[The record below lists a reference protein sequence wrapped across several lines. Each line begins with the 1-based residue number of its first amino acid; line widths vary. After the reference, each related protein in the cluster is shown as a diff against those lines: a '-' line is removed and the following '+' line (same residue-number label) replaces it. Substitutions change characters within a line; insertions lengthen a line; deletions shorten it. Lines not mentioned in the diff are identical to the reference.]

1 MNTMKH
7 FWRALCASLLALIC
21 CAPLHAQDVITL
33 TGSNYTTYLESYTY
47 TSDGATLTGWRPKNR
62 ADLRS
67 AKKLILDASL
77 PNIVFRD
84 MSYRGAMCNL
94 EELVLNDYN
103 AKVFALWGTK
113 LRKVT
118 IQNSSDTSPIGL
130 SADNS
135 FLSLDSI
142 ISDRKFYKLQLKR
155 TKVTDLERLYS
166 MLDFATNATHPTYAS
181 SNADLQLNGGKYN
194 RQTMAGM
201 DDGTINPTNQI
212 REIDMSRIPSQ
223 LRILLIR
230 HNLLT
235 KMENVNLT
243 NLEQTELNNNL
254 LWSLDLNSITVTST
268 RTYRIS
274 PQKPYADLTVVKGE
288 AVDGSQDEVR
298 LYLPE
303 GQSALFDDSR
313 LVSGSVKL
321 QGTAVTD
328 QQIFGTT
335 EKYFKLASV
344 AGGVN
349 ADLDLYAKHNG
360 FSYQYNARPSLPDDA
375 VNSDGSSRK
384 YMDVEVKTYPYIMY
398 INPQTKSGAGVDYY
412 SGTLWLDYDA
422 VVPPETTV
430 WIATGIKRD
439 SVNVGSAQAGNQ
451 LVLEKIGDPG
461 NLIPAGTAMYVRS
474 NTQAGLYAFHK
485 VWTHEPLGWDGPDAT
500 SQPTDTLWYNKVYT
514 DEQLTELAA
523 QRARIG
529 DRNILEGSNT
539 ITRLDGP
546 LEALTLGVER
556 KSGKRMIGFW
566 PFSGTE
572 IPAHRCYIPE
582 ATYRRLTSGSS
593 SGAKGVTFFFGN
605 GETTGITTLDSSA
618 TDALPDHW
626 YTLDG
631 RRLNG
636 KPTQKGVY
644 IHQGRKEVV
653 R

>member
-1 MNTMKH
+1 MNTIRH
-7 FWRALCASLLALIC
+7 LRRALCASLFALIC

-33 TGSNYTTYLESYTY
+33 TNGNYKTYLESFKSGGT
-47 TSDGATLTGWRPKNR
+47 TAWRPKNR
-62 ADLRS
+62 ADLQNV
-67 AKKLILDASL
+67 KKLIFDASL
-77 PNIVFRD
+77 PKIYFRHAEANN
-84 MSYRGAMCNL
+84 RLANL
-94 EELVLNDYN
+94 EELVLNDYK
-103 AKVFALWGTK
+103 AREMFIWGTK

-135 FLSLDSI
+135 CLSPDSI
-142 ISDRKFYKLQLKR
+142 FSDRKFYKLQLKR
-155 TKVTDLERLYS
+155 TKVTDVERLYS
-166 MLDFATNATHPTYAS
+166 MLDFATNATHPTYAA
-181 SNADLQLNGGKYN
+181 SNADLQLNGGKYD
-194 RQTMAGM
+194 RKTMVGV

-223 LRILLIR
+223 TRILLIR

-235 KMENVNLT
+235 KMENVNLP
-243 NLEQTELNNNL
+243 NLTSTELQCNL
-254 LWSLDLNSITVTST
+254 LWSLDLSSVTST
-268 RTYRIS
+268 SGNYRIT

-321 QGTAVTD
+321 LGTAVVDAD
-328 QQIFGTT
+328 QKIFGTT

-349 ADLDLYAKHNG
+349 ADLDLYAKHDG
-360 FSYQYNARPSLPDDA
+360 FSYQYNTCPSFPDDA
-375 VNSDGSSRK
+375 VNNSGTSIK
-384 YMDVEVKTYPYIMY
+384 FMDVEVKTYPYIMY

-422 VVPPETTV
+422 VVPPGTTA

-474 NTQAGLYAFHK
+474 KDQAGLYAFHK
-485 VWTHEPLGWDGPDAT
+485 VWTHEPIGWDGPNAT
-500 SQPTDTLWYNKVYT
+500 SQLADTLWYNKAYT

-529 DRNILEGSNT
+529 DRNILEGSDT
-539 ITRLDGP
+539 ITRLNGP

-593 SGAKGVTFFFGN
+593 SGAKGVTFFFDN

>member
-1 MNTMKH
+1 MNTIRH
-7 FWRALCASLLALIC
+7 LRRALCASLFALIC

-33 TGSNYTTYLESYTY
+33 TNDNYKTYLESYKSGGT
-47 TSDGATLTGWRPKNR
+47 TAWRPKNR
-62 ADLRS
+62 ADLRNV
-67 AKKLILDASL
+67 KKLIFDASL
-77 PNIVFRD
+77 PKIQFRHTEANN
-84 MSYRGAMCNL
+84 RLANL
-94 EELVLNDYN
+94 EELVLNDY
-103 AKVFALWGTK
+103 KHFEMFIWGTK

-118 IQNSSDTSPIGL
+118 IQNSSNTSPMGL

-135 FLSLDSI
+135 CLSPDSI
-142 ISDRKFYKLQLKR
+142 FSDRKFYKLQLKR
-155 TKVTDLERLYS
+155 TKVTDMERLYS
-166 MLDFATNATHPTYAS
+166 MLDFATNATLS

-194 RQTMAGM
+194 RQTMAGVN
-201 DDGTINPTNQI
+201 DGTINPTNQI

-223 LRILLIR
+223 TRILLIR

-235 KMENVNLT
+235 KLENVNLP
-243 NLEQTELNNNL
+243 NLAQTELQNNL
-254 LWSLDLNSITVTST
+254 LWSLDLSSVTATSGN
-268 RTYRIS
+268 YRIT

-288 AVDGSQDEVR
+288 AEDGSQDEVR

-303 GQSALFDDSR
+303 GQSALFDGSR

-321 QGTAVTD
+321 LGTPVAD
-328 QQIFGTT
+328 QKIFGTT

-360 FSYQYNARPSLPDDA
+360 FSYRYNARPSLPDDA
-375 VNSDGSSRK
+375 VNSDGSSKK
-384 YMDVEVKTYPYIMY
+384 YIDVEVKTYPYIMY

-422 VVPPETTV
+422 IVPPGTTA

-461 NLIPAGTAMYVRS
+461 DLIPAGTAMYVRS

-485 VWTHEPLGWDGPDAT
+485 VWTHEPIGWDGPDAT
-500 SQPTDTLWYNKVYT
+500 SQPTDTLWYNKAYT

-539 ITRLDGP
+539 ITRLNGP

>member
-1 MNTMKH
+1 MTNMNTIRH
-7 FWRALCASLLALIC
+7 LRRALCASLFALIC
-21 CAPLHAQDVITL
+21 CAPLHAQDVVTL
-33 TGSNYTTYLESYTY
+33 TAATYTTYLESYK
-47 TSDGATLTGWRPKNR
+47 SDGATAWRPKN
-62 ADLRS
+62 AVLQNV
-67 AKKLILDASL
+67 KKLIFDASL
-77 PNIVFRD
+77 PKIYFRHTEANN
-84 MSYRGAMCNL
+84 RLANL
-94 EELVLNDYN
+94 EELVLNDY
-103 AKVFALWGTK
+103 KALEIFIWGTK

-118 IQNSSDTSPIGL
+118 IQNSSDTSPIGI
-130 SADNS
+130 SMDNS
-135 FLSLDSI
+135 FLSPDSI
-142 ISDRKFYKLQLKR
+142 FSDRKFHKLQLKR

-166 MLDFATNATHPTYAS
+166 MLDFTTYATDPKIS
-181 SNADLQLNGGKYN
+181 SRNADLQITGGKYN
-194 RQTMAGM
+194 RQTMAGVN
-201 DDGTINPTNQI
+201 DGTINPTNQI
-212 REIDMSRIPSQ
+212 WEIDMSRIPSQ

-235 KMENVNLT
+235 KMENVNLP
-243 NLEQTELNNNL
+243 NLEQTELQNNL

-268 RTYRIS
+268 RNYKIS
-274 PQKPYADLTVVKGE
+274 PQKPYTDLTVVKGE
-288 AVDGSQDEVR
+288 AEDGSQDEVR

-321 QGTAVTD
+321 LGTAVADAD
-328 QQIFGTT
+328 QQIYGTT

-360 FSYQYNARPSLPDDA
+360 FSYRYNARPSLPDDA
-375 VNSDGSSRK
+375 VNGDGSSKK
-384 YMDVEVKTYPYIMY
+384 YIDVEVKTYPYIMY
-398 INPQTKSGAGVDYY
+398 INPATKSGAGVDYY

-422 VVPPETTV
+422 IVPPGTTA

-451 LVLEKIGDPG
+451 LVLEKIGKEGD
-461 NLIPAGTAMYVRS
+461 LIPAGTAMYVRS
-474 NTQAGLYAFHK
+474 NTKAGLYAFHK
-485 VWTHEPLGWDGPDAT
+485 VWTHEPLGWDGPNAT
-500 SQPTDTLWYNKVYT
+500 STLTDTLWYNKAYT

-529 DRNILEGSNT
+529 DRNILEGSDT

>member
-1 MNTMKH
+1 MNTIRH
-7 FWRALCASLLALIC
+7 LRRALCASLFALIC

-33 TGSNYTTYLESYTY
+33 RADNYTTYLESFK
-47 TSDGATLTGWRPKNR
+47 SGGATAWRPKN
-62 ADLRS
+62 AVLQNV
-67 AKKLILDASL
+67 KKLIFDASL
-77 PNIVFRD
+77 PKISFRH
-84 MSYRGAMCNL
+84 MEANNRLANL
-94 EELVLNDYN
+94 EELVLNDY
-103 AKVFALWGTK
+103 KSSFIFIDGTK

-130 SADNS
+130 SVDNNC
-135 FLSLDSI
+135 LSPDSI
-142 ISDRKFYKLQLKR
+142 FSDRKFYKLQLKR
-155 TKVTDLERLYS
+155 AKVTSMERLYS
-166 MLDFATNATHPTYAS
+166 MLDFATNVTHPTYATT
-181 SNADLQLNGGKYN
+181 NGDLQLNGGKYH
-194 RQTMAGM
+194 RQTYAGV

-223 LRILLIR
+223 TRVLSIR

-235 KMENVNLT
+235 KVENVNHP
-243 NLEQTELNNNL
+243 NIQQIEIKNNL
-254 LWSLDLNSITVTST
+254 LWSLDFSSLTETPAGN
-268 RTYRIS
+268 YNIS

-321 QGTAVTD
+321 LGTAVAD
-328 QQIFGTT
+328 QQIYGTTT

-360 FSYQYNARPSLPDDA
+360 FSYQYNTRPNFTGTAFESKRD
-375 VNSDGSSRK
+375 
-384 YMDVEVKTYPYIMY
+384 MTIEVKTYPYIMY
-398 INPQTKSGAGVDYY
+398 INPATLSGAGVDYY

-422 VVPPETTV
+422 IVPPGTTA

-474 NTQAGLYAFHK
+474 NTKAGLYAFHK
-485 VWTHEPLGWDGPDAT
+485 VWTHEPIGWDGPNAT
-500 SQPTDTLWYNKVYT
+500 SSGSDTLWYNKVYT
-514 DEQLTELAA
+514 DEQLAELAA

-529 DRNILEGSNT
+529 DRNILEGSDT
-539 ITRLDGP
+539 ITRLNGP
-546 LEALTLGVER
+546 LNALTLGVER

>member
-1 MNTMKH
+1 MKRLKL
-7 FWRALCASLLALIC
+7 FAALCLLALIC

-33 TGSNYTTYLESYTY
+33 TGSNYTTYLESYTFTGVE
-47 TSDGATLTGWRPKNR
+47 TSTAWRPKNR
-62 ADLRS
+62 ADLQNV
-67 AKKLILDASL
+67 KKLIFDASL
-77 PNIVFRD
+77 PNINFRF
-84 MSYRGAMCNL
+84 MAGNNRLANL
-94 EELVLNDYN
+94 EEVVLNDYKHP
-103 AKVFALWGTK
+103 AITISGTK

-118 IQNSSDTSPIGL
+118 IQNSSDTSPI
-130 SADNS
+130 SMECDNS
-135 FLSLDSI
+135 FLLLDSI
-142 ISDRKFYKLQLKR
+142 FSDRKFSSLHLKR
-155 TKVTDLERLYS
+155 AKVTDLKRLYS
-166 MLDFATNATHPTYAS
+166 MLDFDTYATHPTFAQI
-181 SNADLQLNGGKYN
+181 NATLQLNGGKYH
-194 RQTMAGM
+194 RQTYAGV
-201 DDGTINPTNQI
+201 DDGTYNPTNLI
-212 REIDMSRIPSQ
+212 REIDMSRIPSPTRQ
-223 LRILLIR
+223 FLIR

-235 KMENVNLT
+235 KMENVNLP
-243 NLEQTELNNNL
+243 NLEQIEISNNL
-254 LWSLDLNSITVTST
+254 LWSLDLNSVTATPNKANYWIT
-268 RTYRIS
+268 
-274 PQKPYADLTVVKGE
+274 PQKPYTDLTVVKGAAE
-288 AVDGSQDEVR
+288 DGSQDEVR

-303 GQSALFDDSR
+303 GQSALFDGSR

-321 QGTAVTD
+321 LGTAVAD

-335 EKYFKLASV
+335 DKYFKLASV

-360 FSYQYNARPSLPDDA
+360 FSYQYNTRPNLDD
-375 VNSDGSSRK
+375 SYGSRK
-384 YMDVEVKTYPYIMY
+384 YMDVAVKTYPYIMY
-398 INPQTKSGAGVDYY
+398 IHPATLSGAGVDYY

-422 VVPPETTV
+422 IVPPETTV
-430 WIATGIKRD
+430 WIATGIKCD

-485 VWTHEPLGWDGPDAT
+485 VWTHEPLGWDGPNAT
-500 SQPTDTLWYNKVYT
+500 STVTDTLWYNKVYT
-514 DEQLTELAA
+514 DEQLAELAA

-529 DRNILEGSNT
+529 DRNILEGSDT
-539 ITRLDGP
+539 ITRLNGP

-556 KSGKRMIGFW
+556 QSGKRMIGFW

-582 ATYRRLTSGSS
+582 ATYWRLTSGSS

-636 KPTQKGVY
+636 KPTMKGVY

>member
-1 MNTMKH
+1 MNTIRH
-7 FWRALCASLLALIC
+7 LRRALCASLLALIC

-33 TGSNYTTYLESYTY
+33 RADNYTTYLESYK
-47 TSDGATLTGWRPKNR
+47 SGSNTLWRPKN
-62 ADLRS
+62 AVLQNV
-67 AKKLILDASL
+67 KKLIFDASL
-77 PNIVFRD
+77 PKIFFRHTEANN
-84 MSYRGAMCNL
+84 RLANL
-94 EELVLNDYN
+94 EELVLNDYR
-103 AKVFALWGTK
+103 AREIFIWGTK

-135 FLSLDSI
+135 FLSPDSI
-142 ISDRKFYKLQLKR
+142 FSDRKFLKLQMKR
-155 TKVTDLERLYS
+155 TKLTDMERLYS
-166 MLDFATNATHPTYAS
+166 MLDFTTYATHPTLSSS
-181 SNADLQLNGGKYN
+181 SNADLQLNGGKYD
-194 RQTMAGM
+194 RQTMAGV

-212 REIDMSRIPSQ
+212 REIDMTRIPSQ
-223 LRILLIR
+223 TRILLIR

-235 KMENVNLT
+235 KMENVNLP
-243 NLEQTELNNNL
+243 NLTSTELQCNL
-254 LWSLDLNSITVTST
+254 LWSLDLSSVTATSGN
-268 RTYRIS
+268 YRIT

-321 QGTAVTD
+321 LGTAVADAD
-328 QQIFGTT
+328 QKIFGTT

-349 ADLDLYAKHNG
+349 ADLDLYAKHDG
-360 FSYQYNARPSLPDDA
+360 FSYQYNTRPSLPDDA
-375 VNSDGSSRK
+375 VNNAGTSSK
-384 YMDVEVKTYPYIMY
+384 FMDVAVKTYPYIMY

-422 VVPPETTV
+422 IVPPETTV

-474 NTQAGLYAFHK
+474 NTKAGLYAFHK
-485 VWTHEPLGWDGPDAT
+485 VWTHEPIGWDGPDAT
-500 SQPTDTLWYNKVYT
+500 SQTTDTLWYNKAYT
-514 DEQLTELAA
+514 DEQLTKLAE

-539 ITRLDGP
+539 ITRLNGP

>member
-1 MNTMKH
+1 MNTIRH
-7 FWRALCASLLALIC
+7 LRRALCASLLALIC

-33 TGSNYTTYLESYTY
+33 RAATYTTYLESFKSGGT
-47 TSDGATLTGWRPKNR
+47 TAWRPRDR
-62 ADLRS
+62 ADLRNV
-67 AKKLILDASL
+67 KKLIFDASL
-77 PNIVFRD
+77 PKIYFYHTEANNRL
-84 MSYRGAMCNL
+84 ANL
-94 EELVLNDYN
+94 EELVLNDYK
-103 AKVFALWGTK
+103 AQDMYIWGTK

-118 IQNSSDTSPIGL
+118 IQNSSVTSPIGISL
-130 SADNS
+130 DNS

-142 ISDRKFYKLQLKR
+142 FSDRKFYKLQLKR
-155 TKVTDLERLYS
+155 TKVTDMERLYS
-166 MLDFATNATHPTYAS
+166 MLDFTTYATHPKLSSS

-194 RQTMAGM
+194 RQTMAGVN
-201 DDGTINPTNQI
+201 DGTINPTNQI

-223 LRILLIR
+223 TRQLLIR

-235 KMENVNLT
+235 KMENVNLP
-243 NLEQTELNNNL
+243 NLTSTELQCNL
-254 LWSLDLNSITVTST
+254 LWSLDLSSVTVTSN
-268 RTYRIS
+268 RSYQIS

-288 AVDGSQDEVR
+288 AEDGSQDEVR

-321 QGTAVTD
+321 QGTAVADED
-328 QQIFGTT
+328 QKIFGTT

-344 AGGVN
+344 EGGVN

-375 VNSDGSSRK
+375 VNSDGSSKK

-398 INPQTKSGAGVDYY
+398 INPATLSGAGVDYY

-422 VVPPETTV
+422 IVPPGTTA

-485 VWTHEPLGWDGPDAT
+485 VWTHEPIGWDGPDAT
-500 SQPTDTLWYNKVYT
+500 SQSTDTLWYNKAYT
-514 DEQLTELAA
+514 DEQLAELAA

-539 ITRLDGP
+539 ITRLNGP